1 MSYSWVTAIAPNQD
15 GSKVTVSVKVDGF
28 EPGTAVEIS
37 GYATQASGTIA
48 TFCDVQEMPANGGQ
62 GALMVVA
69 DVPVLPP
76 GGFSAGVPI
85 VVVARAADVW
95 VTTMVQGAASDNT
108 QGGTAA
114 WESTEDDYHP
124 ALSPSTKAAPYGQG
138 PASP

>member
-1 MSYSWVTAIAPNQD
+1 MPYSWVTAIAPNQD

-37 GYATQASGTIA
+37 GYATQANGTIA
-48 TFCDVQEMPANGGQ
+48 TFRDVQEMPANGGQ

-69 DVPVLPP
+69 GVPVLPS

-95 VTTMVQGAASDNT
+95 VTTMVQGASAST
-108 QGGTAA
+108 QGSTAA
-114 WESTEDDYHP
+114 WASTEDDYHP
-124 ALSPSTKAAPYGQG
+124 ALSPSKKAAPYGQE
-138 PASP
+138 PASA